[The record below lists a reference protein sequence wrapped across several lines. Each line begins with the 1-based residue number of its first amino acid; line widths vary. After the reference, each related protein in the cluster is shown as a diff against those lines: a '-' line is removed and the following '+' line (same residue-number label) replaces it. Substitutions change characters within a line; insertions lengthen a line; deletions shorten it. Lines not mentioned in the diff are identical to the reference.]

1 MEMLPTNETWVFPY
15 CFLAFA
21 VTLGDE
27 TETSRHVQPCRQ
39 LAKLQFKRRRIVEL
53 QHGRVPWRMVG
64 VARMKSPQNPT
75 LGSTSQLKVES
86 HEFILMK
93 HVDMSSWP
101 AQK

>member
-39 LAKLQFKRRRIVEL
+39 LAKLQFKRRRIVEI
-53 QHGRVPWRMVG
+53 QHGRVAWLQV
-64 VARMKSPQNPT
+64 
-75 LGSTSQLKVES
+75 LGLNMLNHVKTRVLSYRNRRKV
-86 HEFILMK
+86 
-93 HVDMSSWP
+93 VDKP
-101 AQK
+101 